1 MAFKSVAQIEKDT
14 YGKFLRLT
22 DDQQSVK
29 GVLLYKSYDDVLSCD
44 VHYVKSKDYSG
55 YVHCCGSS
63 CPACQKG
70 INIRQK
76 LFIPILVLADLNEGY
91 DEDCVV
97 FWDRN
102 LSFNHYLKRDVF
114 DKYDNPSDFVVKITR
129 NGEYR
134 DRSTTYS
141 ISACAR
147 FSDDI
152 DTVMKSLGVE
162 FPDYYE
168 NVVRTVDA
176 ATLQDMLSDT
186 SSMDKKSA
194 YIPQQ
199 NYSYRATPRKRTPSP
214 EDLDAVENVPGVPVE
229 SSEAD
234 SVESFDDNEETLESY
249 SMSTTD
255 SSNVSAPSK
264 LADTEESVEEFED
277 DDEDVV
283 PF

>member
-22 DDQQSVK
+22 DDQQWVK

-44 VHYVKSKDYSG
+44 VHYVKSKEYRG

-70 INIRQK
+70 LSLRQK

-91 DEDCVV
+91 DEDTVV

-134 DRSTTYS
+134 DRNTTYS

-147 FSDDI
+147 FTNDI
-152 DTVMKSLGVE
+152 DTVMESLGVK
-162 FPDYYE
+162 FPGYYE

-186 SSMDKKSA
+186 STADKKSA

-199 NYSYRATPRKRTPSP
+199 NYSYQATPRKRTPSP

-229 SSEAD
+229 SSESE
-234 SVESFDDNEETLESY
+234 SVESFDDSEEALESY
-249 SMSTTD
+249 SMSGTTP
-255 SSNVSAPSK
+255 SNVPVSTASVDN
-264 LADTEESVEEFED
+264 AEDFEE

>member
-22 DDQQSVK
+22 DDQQWVK

-70 INIRQK
+70 ISLRQK

-91 DEDCVV
+91 DEDTVV

-134 DRSTTYS
+134 DRNTTYS

-147 FSDDI
+147 FTNDI
-152 DTVMKSLGVE
+152 DTVMESLGVK

-176 ATLQDMLSDT
+176 ATLQDMLNDT
-186 SSMDKKSA
+186 SATDKKSA

-199 NYSYRATPRKRTPSP
+199 NYSYQATPRKRTPSP

-229 SSEAD
+229 SSESE
-234 SVESFDDNEETLESY
+234 SVESFDDSEEALESY
-249 SMSTTD
+249 SMSGTTP
-255 SSNVSAPSK
+255 SNAPTPT
-264 LADTEESVEEFED
+264 ASVDNAEDFEH

>member
-22 DDQQSVK
+22 DDQQWVK

-44 VHYVKSKDYSG
+44 VHYVKSKEYSG

-70 INIRQK
+70 LSRRQK

-91 DEDCVV
+91 DEDTVV

-134 DRSTTYS
+134 DRNTTYS

-147 FSDDI
+147 FTNDI
-152 DTVMKSLGVE
+152 DTVMESLGVK

-186 SSMDKKSA
+186 SATDKKSA

-199 NYSYRATPRKRTPSP
+199 NYSYQATPRKRTPSP

-229 SSEAD
+229 SSESE
-234 SVESFDDNEETLESY
+234 SVESFDDSEEALESY
-249 SMSTTD
+249 SMSGTTP
-255 SSNVSAPSK
+255 SNAPVPTASVDN
-264 LADTEESVEEFED
+264 AEDFEE

>member
-22 DDQQSVK
+22 DDQQWVK

-44 VHYVKSKDYSG
+44 VHYIKSKDYSG

-63 CPACQKG
+63 CPVCQKG
-70 INIRQK
+70 IRLRQK

-91 DEDCVV
+91 DEDTVV

-102 LSFNHYLKRDVF
+102 LSFNHYIKRDVF

-134 DRSTTYS
+134 DRNTTYS

-147 FSDDI
+147 FTNDI
-152 DTVMKSLGVE
+152 DTVMESLGVK

-186 SSMDKKSA
+186 SATDKKSA

-199 NYSYRATPRKRTPSP
+199 NYSYQATPRKRTPSP

-229 SSEAD
+229 SSESD
-234 SVESFDDNEETLESY
+234 SVESFYDSEETLESY
-249 SMSTTD
+249 SMSSTT
-255 SSNVSAPSK
+255 SSNVPS
-264 LADTEESVEEFED
+264 LSVSDDNAEDFEN